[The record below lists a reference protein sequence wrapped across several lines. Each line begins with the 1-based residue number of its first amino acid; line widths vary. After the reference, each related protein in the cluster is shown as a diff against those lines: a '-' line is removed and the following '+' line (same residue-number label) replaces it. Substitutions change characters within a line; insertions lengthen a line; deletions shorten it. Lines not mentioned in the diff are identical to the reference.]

1 MSIMKKGANNKIG
14 LALGSGAARGLA
26 HIGVLKVLE
35 RNEIPVD
42 FISGSSIGA
51 VIGALYAVTRNVNQM
66 EKIVMSADWRL
77 FLSLLDPISSQGLL
91 RGTKIKKFLM
101 DFIGDASFKDLKI
114 PTVISAT
121 DLQTGE
127 VVYLEKGNLG
137 EAMMASSAI
146 PLIFQPINIDG
157 RVLIDGGLSAPLPIE
172 PLKKMGADK
181 IIAVNLDGDFFTRRK
196 AKLSAGELAWH
207 TINILR
213 YNLAERDSEMADV
226 VVVPEVGDIW
236 GHEFL
241 NGKKAIAA
249 GEKAAQK
256 VLPEIKKL
264 L

>member
-1 MSIMKKGANNKIG
+1 MSIMNKGKKNKIG

-35 RNEIPVD
+35 RNNITVD
-42 FISGSSIGA
+42 YIAGSSIGA
-51 VIGALYAVTRNVNQM
+51 VIGALYSVTRNIGQM

-77 FLSLLDPISSQGLL
+77 FLSLLDPISSRGLL
-91 RGTKIKKFLM
+91 RGTKIKKFLA
-101 DFIGDASFKDLKI
+101 DFIGNAGFKDLKI
-114 PTVISAT
+114 PMVIVAT
-121 DLQTGE
+121 DIQTGNA
-127 VVYLEKGNLG
+127 VFLNKGDLG

-146 PLIFQPINIDG
+146 PLIFQPLKIDG
-157 RVLIDGGLSAPLPIE
+157 RILIDGGLSAPLPIA

-196 AKLSAGELAWH
+196 EKMSAGELAWH

-226 VVVPEVGDIW
+226 VVMPEVGDIW

-256 VLPEIKKL
+256 VLSEIKKL